1 MKSKKKI
8 LVSACLAGVNCKYN
22 GRNNENSEVLKLLE
36 KEDVILVCPEQ
47 LGGLPPPRPCAEI
60 KDNKVITNENRD
72 VTCEYM
78 KGAKETL
85 NIAKKYHV
93 KKAILKSKS
102 PSCGKGTIYDG
113 TFSGKLIDGNGITT
127 SLLLQNH
134 IEVISSDEFQ
144 MS

>member
-47 LGGLPPPRPCAEI
+47 LGGLPTPRPCAEI